1 MKKNLTEYLI
11 LKAAH
16 DYVSIIDDMRNHILE
31 IKAGKKYGLK
41 LVNKITNEY
50 WISSTN
56 DIDKRKNRLASELKK
71 RDLWHVPWIERFGN
85 LPDEDILEHIDFIP
99 ITDINTVTL
108 EYLITHPISQ
118 RNDTSVIRV
127 IFLKLIN
134 DYFKENKYSDD
145 VKSKIGKVVKEFFVF
160 KKDEYKQLSQLI
172 GNIESCL

>member
-1 MKKNLTEYLI
+1 M
-11 LKAAH
+11 
-16 DYVSIIDDMRNHILE
+16 
-31 IKAGKKYGLK
+31 
-41 LVNKITNEY
+41 
-50 WISSTN
+50 
-56 DIDKRKNRLASELKK
+56 
-71 RDLWHVPWIERFGN
+71 
-85 LPDEDILEHIDFIP
+85 PDENILEHIDFIP

-108 EYLITHPISQ
+108 EYLITHPISK

-172 GNIESCL
+172 SNIESCL

>member
-172 GNIESCL
+172 SNIESYL

>member
-108 EYLITHPISQ
+108 AYLITHPISQ

-172 GNIESCL
+172 SNIESYL

>member
-118 RNDTSVIRV
+118 RNDNSVIRV

-172 GNIESCL
+172 SNIESCL

>member
-172 GNIESCL
+172 SNIESCL

>member
-41 LVNKITNEY
+41 LVNKITNEH

-56 DIDKRKNRLASELKK
+56 DIDQRKNRLASELKK
-71 RDLWHVPWIERFGN
+71 RDLWNAPWMEKFGN

-118 RNDTSVIRV
+118 RNDNSVIRV

-145 VKSKIGKVVKEFFVF
+145 VKSKIGKVVNEFFVF

-172 GNIESCL
+172 SNIESCL

>member
-56 DIDKRKNRLASELKK
+56 DIDQRKNSLSSVLKK
-71 RDLWHVPWIERFGN
+71 RDLWNAPWIERFGN

-99 ITDINTVTL
+99 ITDMNTVTL

-118 RNDTSVIRV
+118 RNDNSVIRV

-145 VKSKIGKVVKEFFVF
+145 IKSKIGKVVKEFFVF

-172 GNIESCL
+172 NNIESCL

>member
-41 LVNKITNEY
+41 LVNKITNEH

-56 DIDKRKNRLASELKK
+56 DIDQRKNRLASELKK
-71 RDLWHVPWIERFGN
+71 RDLWNAPWIERFGN
-85 LPDEDILEHIDFIP
+85 LPDKDILEHIDFIP
-99 ITDINTVTL
+99 ITDMNTVTL

-118 RNDTSVIRV
+118 KNDTSVIRV

-172 GNIESCL
+172 SNIESCL

>member
-16 DYVSIIDDMRNHILE
+16 DYVSIIDEMRNHILE

-41 LVNKITNEY
+41 LVNKITNEH

-56 DIDKRKNRLASELKK
+56 DIDQRKNRLTSELKN
-71 RDLWHVPWIERFGN
+71 RDLWNAPWIERFGKI
-85 LPDEDILEHIDFIP
+85 PDEDILEHIDFIP

-118 RNDTSVIRV
+118 RNDNSVIRV

-160 KKDEYKQLSQLI
+160 KKNEYKQLSQLI
-172 GNIESCL
+172 NNIESCL

>member
-108 EYLITHPISQ
+108 AYLITHPISQ

-172 GNIESCL
+172 GHIESCL

>member
-56 DIDKRKNRLASELKK
+56 DIDQRKNRLASELKK
-71 RDLWHVPWIERFGN
+71 RDLWNAPWIEKFG
-85 LPDEDILEHIDFIP
+85 
-99 ITDINTVTL
+99 TL
-108 EYLITHPISQ
+108 HPS
-118 RNDTSVIRV
+118 
-127 IFLKLIN
+127 
-134 DYFKENKYSDD
+134 
-145 VKSKIGKVVKEFFVF
+145 
-160 KKDEYKQLSQLI
+160 
-172 GNIESCL
+172 

>member
-16 DYVSIIDDMRNHILE
+16 DYVSIIDEMRNHILE

-41 LVNKITNEY
+41 LVNKITNEH

-56 DIDKRKNRLASELKK
+56 DIDQRKNRLASELKK
-71 RDLWHVPWIERFGN
+71 RDLWNAPWIEKFGN

-118 RNDTSVIRV
+118 RNDNSVIRV

-160 KKDEYKQLSQLI
+160 KKNEYKQLSQLI
-172 GNIESCL
+172 SNIESCL

>member
-1 MKKNLTEYLI
+1 MKKNLIEYLI

-16 DYVSIIDDMRNHILE
+16 DYVSIINDLRNHILE

-41 LVNKITNEY
+41 LVNKITNEH

-56 DIDKRKNRLASELKK
+56 DIDKRKNRLTSELKK
-71 RDLWHVPWIERFGN
+71 RDLWSMPWIEKFGN
-85 LPDEDILEHIDFIP
+85 LPDEDILEYIDFIP

-108 EYLITHPISQ
+108 EYLISHPISQ

-127 IFLKLIN
+127 IFLNLIN

-172 GNIESCL
+172 RNIENCL

>member
-41 LVNKITNEY
+41 LVNKITNEH

-56 DIDKRKNRLASELKK
+56 DIDQRKNRLTSELKK
-71 RDLWHVPWIERFGN
+71 RDLWNAPWIERFGN
-85 LPDEDILEHIDFIP
+85 LPDENILKHIDFIP

-118 RNDTSVIRV
+118 RNDNSVIRV

-172 GNIESCL
+172 SNIESCL

>member
-41 LVNKITNEY
+41 LVNKITNEH

-56 DIDKRKNRLASELKK
+56 DIDQRKNRLTSELKK
-71 RDLWHVPWIERFGN
+71 RDLWNAPWIERFGN

-118 RNDTSVIRV
+118 RNDNSVIRV

-172 GNIESCL
+172 SNIESCL

>member
-41 LVNKITNEY
+41 LVNKITNEH

-56 DIDKRKNRLASELKK
+56 DIDQRKKDSLPNRKTHLRNA
-71 RDLWHVPWIERFGN
+71 PWIEKFGN
-85 LPDEDILEHIDFIP
+85 LPDEDILEHIDSP

-108 EYLITHPISQ
+108 EYLITHL
-118 RNDTSVIRV
+118 
-127 IFLKLIN
+127 F
-134 DYFKENKYSDD
+134 
-145 VKSKIGKVVKEFFVF
+145 SKKR
-160 KKDEYKQLSQLI
+160 
-172 GNIESCL
+172 

>member
-16 DYVSIIDDMRNHILE
+16 DYVSIIDEMRNHILE

-41 LVNKITNEY
+41 LVNKITNEH

-56 DIDKRKNRLASELKK
+56 DIDQRKNRLASELKK
-71 RDLWHVPWIERFGN
+71 RDLWNAPWIEKFGN

-118 RNDTSVIRV
+118 RNDNSVIRV

-172 GNIESCL
+172 SNIESCL

>member
-1 MKKNLTEYLI
+1 MKKNLIEYLI

-16 DYVSIIDDMRNHILE
+16 DYVSIINDLRNHILE

-41 LVNKITNEY
+41 LVNKITNEH

-56 DIDKRKNRLASELKK
+56 DIDKRKNRLTSELKK
-71 RDLWHVPWIERFGN
+71 RDLWNMPWIEKFGN
-85 LPDEDILEHIDFIP
+85 LPDEDILEYIDFIP
-99 ITDINTVTL
+99 IPDINTVTL
-108 EYLITHPISQ
+108 EYLISHPISQ

-127 IFLKLIN
+127 IFLNLIN
-134 DYFKENKYSDD
+134 GYFKENKYSDD

-172 GNIESCL
+172 RNIENCL